1 MRAHQAESASRDLL
15 TTLWLGWLVF
25 VVYGSLV
32 PLDFKAVSLSEAW
45 ERFAQIRL
53 LDVGLQGRA
62 DWVANGVLYVPVGAL
77 GTLVF
82 AGGLDRRRWV
92 GGGVALL
99 SGVGLALVVEFTQ
112 LFFPPRTVSLND
124 LLAETL
130 GCLLGVAVAAMGMRH
145 WLEALDHWHGQRQ
158 QLTGA
163 VLPLGVAV
171 LLLYSLFPF
180 DLLVSGNEFG
190 RKLTSDFW
198 GWWLAPL
205 SARDGMGALLLR
217 LLAEALVMLPLGA
230 WWAHRRA
237 THQATTTGTAVWPAA
252 MGGAL
257 RGAAFG
263 VLLEL
268 CQLFVASGVS
278 QGVSVLSRSAGWG
291 LGAVLGVLTLA
302 LLAQDWRALLRRWT
316 ALVLVGCT
324 LAAMAKAGWWSTGW
338 AAADQAWA
346 RLSSGEIRFLP
357 FYYHYFTSEGAA
369 LQSTAPVVLLF
380 APWGLLAWA
389 WHRSPW
395 MAGLGA
401 GVVAAVVEA
410 GRLFLPAV
418 RPDPTNALIAGAS
431 AAAVAWLFR
440 GWSARREPVA
450 GMGQAQ
456 KPRLPEQRAPALEMP
471 SANTGAGRSPVLW
484 LVVGMALLWLWRFP
498 VHQAVAGLLLMMGAA
513 LVWWRPVGLL
523 AVVVAALPM
532 LNLTIWSGREYVDE
546 FDMLV
551 LLCVAVA
558 WARRSP
564 QQPRHRAGD
573 AVGTAV
579 VVAVGLSL
587 FASALLGWAPW
598 DLSGLAHPH
607 SPLSPWYSLRLF
619 KGALLAVLVVVVIRQ
634 QLAAGEPVTKALEV
648 GMVLGLAGVLA
659 WVLWERNVFVGL
671 LNFAAEYRVAGP
683 VLPMRL
689 GGAYLDVFLAVS
701 LPFALSGALY
711 GRHGGWRTLCAVT
724 ALGGVYTMAVTFT
737 RSTYLAVALA
747 IAVVALGAL
756 RSGSDRGAR
765 RWWTVA
771 GLMSLL
777 LVIAYPIVTGPFAS
791 ARMAVVAQD
800 MGDPAGACAPCRVGA
815 RLGCGDASAGAGA
828 WALSGAQLLVRQMST
843 DSSGGMGVHQFLQQ
857 EGVSVLQL
865 GAGPMLYLDQAVT
878 ADVTEQA
885 HVVVRVRSSGPGGK
899 LVVALCEKWLLAS
912 GTCASHTFVMREA
925 DTGWQDL
932 SATLKTGELN
942 LSSGWLKRPTRIS
955 IYNAGLTRLDI
966 DTITLL
972 DAQGRQLVRNGG
984 FDQAG
989 DHWSY
994 TSDDHLAWH
1003 VKNMAQAVWFDLGG
1017 LGVLALGAF
1026 LVLAFSRCARSAW
1039 KGDRSA
1045 QASLAALSGLMVVA
1059 MFDFGGGRAAL
1070 LAAAVAGVVAG
1081 FASARRTRRSDGMSA
1096 AAADRPRDAAE
1107 LFVSQPWFD
1116 NLLAHGFDQ
1125 VVTPVACRWSTSE
1138 GPANLPLM
1146 REGARG
1152 PLRSVANYYSG
1163 LFGPVAS
1170 EQQLGATDWDEVARQ
1185 LRHAPGSAV
1194 LQIQPLDVDSTWLP
1208 QLEAGLR
1215 RCGLPHGS
1223 LLLLRQPVPAGRTWA
1238 V

>member
-1 MRAHQAESASRDLL
+1 MQEEASVRAHQAESASRDLL

-32 PLDFKAVSLSEAW
+32 PLDFKAASLSEAW

-158 QLTGA
+158 HLTGA

-237 THQATTTGTAVWPAA
+237 AHQATATDTAVWPAA

-302 LLAQDWRALLRRWT
+302 WLEQDWRVLLRRWT

-456 KPRLPEQRAPALEMP
+456 KPRPPEQRAPALEMP

-598 DLSGLAHPH
+598 DLSGLEHPH

-659 WVLWERNVFVGL
+659 WVLWERKVFVGL

-711 GRHGGWRTLCAVT
+711 GRHGGWRTLCALT

-765 RWWTVA
+765 RWWPLA

-791 ARMAVVAQD
+791 ARMAVMAQD
-800 MGDPAGACAPCRVGA
+800 MATRLAHARHVVSVRDSDVVTQVLGQGLGRFPARNY
-815 RLGCGDASAGAGA
+815 
-828 WALSGAQLLVRQMST
+828 WVRQMST

-912 GTCASHTFVMREA
+912 GTCASHTFVMSEA
-925 DTGWQDL
+925 DTGWRDL

-955 IYNAGLTRLDI
+955 IYNAGPTRLDI

-1026 LVLAFSRCARSAW
+1026 LVLAFSRCAQSAW

-1045 QASLAALSGLMVVA
+1045 QALLAALSGLMVVA
-1059 MFDFGGGRAAL
+1059 MFDS
-1070 LAAAVAGVVAG
+1070 VV
-1081 FASARRTRRSDGMSA
+1081 DE
-1096 AAADRPRDAAE
+1096 PR
-1107 LFVSQPWFD
+1107 F
-1116 NLLAHGFDQ
+1116 
-1125 VVTPVACRWSTSE
+1125 
-1138 GPANLPLM
+1138 
-1146 REGARG
+1146 
-1152 PLRSVANYYSG
+1152 
-1163 LFGPVAS
+1163 
-1170 EQQLGATDWDEVARQ
+1170 
-1185 LRHAPGSAV
+1185 
-1194 LQIQPLDVDSTWLP
+1194 
-1208 QLEAGLR
+1208 
-1215 RCGLPHGS
+1215 
-1223 LLLLRQPVPAGRTWA
+1223 LLLLLLVLWLASRARAERKGA
-1238 V
+1238 MA